1 MVLSLLADIEYKW
14 TSVRRSQMKK
24 YVVELTSQERKEL
37 EGLVKKGKVAGYKI
51 RHAQMLLK
59 ADQSK
64 QGPGWHDKQIA
75 EAFGAHLTTVERL
88 RKRFVEEGFAAALE
102 RHKRQNYTRK
112 LDGDAEAR
120 LIAIACSEPPDGRNQ
135 WTLRLLADRLV
146 ELSVVDSISH
156 MTVKRTL
163 EKKRTQALAK

>member
-1 MVLSLLADIEYKW
+1 
-14 TSVRRSQMKK
+14 MKK
-24 YVVELTSQERKEL
+24 YVVELASQERKQL

-59 ADQSK
+59 ADQGR
-64 QGPGWHDKQIA
+64 QGPGWPDRQIA
-75 EAFGAHLTTVERL
+75 EAFGVHLTTVERL
-88 RKRFVEEGFAAALE
+88 RKRLVEEGLDAALE
-102 RHKRQNYTRK
+102 RHKRQNYARK

-120 LIAIACSEPPDGRNQ
+120 LIAIACSEAPEGRTE

-163 EKKRTQALAK
+163 EKKRTQALAQ

>member
-1 MVLSLLADIEYKW
+1 
-14 TSVRRSQMKK
+14 MKK
-24 YVVELTSQERKEL
+24 YVVKLTSEERRQL

-59 ADQSK
+59 ADQGK
-64 QGPGWHDKQIA
+64 QRPGWHDKQIA
-75 EAFGAHLTTVERL
+75 QAFGAHLTTVERL
-88 RKRFVEEGFAAALE
+88 RKRFVEQGLQATLE
-102 RHKRQNYTRK
+102 HHKRQNYTRK

-120 LIAIACSEPPDGRNQ
+120 LVAIACSKAPEGRNE

-156 MTVKRTL
+156 MTVSRTL
-163 EKKRTQALAK
+163 KKTNSSLG

>member
-1 MVLSLLADIEYKW
+1 
-14 TSVRRSQMKK
+14 MKK
-24 YVVELTSQERKEL
+24 YVVELTSEERKQL
-37 EGLVKKGKVAGYKI
+37 KVLVKKGKVAGYKI

-59 ADQSK
+59 ADQGK
-64 QGPGWHDKQIA
+64 QGPGWQDKQIA

-88 RKRFVEEGFAAALE
+88 RKRFVEQGLEAALE
-102 RHKRQNYTRK
+102 RNKRQNYTRK

-120 LIAIACSEPPDGRNQ
+120 LIAIACSKAPEGRNE

-156 MTVKRTL
+156 MTVSRTL
-163 EKKRTQALAK
+163 KKTNSSLG